1 VSFASSEA
9 VAGSPLEKP
18 AHDPWRN
25 RVKPDVAALLQV
37 QAEDLRAY
45 GIEDRLSA
53 LAPRLAALEADR
65 LRAVDA
71 LAQGKVQVEAEE
83 TRQRDLQDR
92 VRQHREMRD
101 KSEKL
106 LGQVTAPREA
116 AAAMAQIEQAKR
128 FIADEERDLE
138 GVGQRLAS
146 LRKLV
151 GDREAAVKENER
163 VQLETRTA
171 LDAERAALQKELDGV
186 RAERARKS
194 DTVPRPLMQK
204 YDRIRQRRRSEAV
217 FPLRGQSCAHCDT
230 AIPVQRRSTMRA
242 TGNTELCEGC
252 GVLLFVGD
260 D

>member
-1 VSFASSEA
+1 M
-9 VAGSPLEKP
+9 
-18 AHDPWRN
+18 
-25 RVKPDVAALLQV
+25 KPDVEALLQV
-37 QAEDLRAY
+37 QADDLRLY
-45 GIEDRLSA
+45 GLEDRLSA

-71 LAQGKVQVEAEE
+71 LGQAKQQVEVEE
-83 TRQRDLQDR
+83 KKQRDIQDR
-92 VRQHREMRD
+92 LRQHREMRD
-101 KSEKL
+101 KSETL

-128 FIADEERDLE
+128 FIADEERDVE
-138 GVGQRLAS
+138 AVGHRLAA

-151 GDREAAVKENER
+151 VDRNAAVTEIER
-163 VQLETRTA
+163 VQQETRSV
-171 LDAERAALQKELDGV
+171 LDADRVALQKELDEVKG
-186 RAERARKS
+186 ARTTKA
-194 DTVPRPLMQK
+194 DTVPRPLLQK
-204 YDRIRQRRRSEAV
+204 YDRIRQRRRSDAV